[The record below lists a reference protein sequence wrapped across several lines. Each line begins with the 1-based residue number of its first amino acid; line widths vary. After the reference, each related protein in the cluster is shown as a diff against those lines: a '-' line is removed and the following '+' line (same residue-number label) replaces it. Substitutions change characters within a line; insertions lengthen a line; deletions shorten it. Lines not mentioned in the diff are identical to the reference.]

1 MERRENN
8 FGMIRLLGAF
18 LVICGHMFVLIGEKV
33 PPVLWAS
40 VNSAG
45 VAVFFVIGGY
55 LITLSWLREPK
66 FVRYI
71 TKRIFRIFPG
81 LIVCVLVTAFVIGP
95 LVTEL
100 PVREYLTNRLT
111 WAYLRNCFL
120 WSSFALPGVFAHNP
134 VPGAVNGSLW
144 CLPVEFLMYLIV
156 PVYISLGNKLSA
168 SAKKWVYG
176 ICTMLII
183 AAGAIWTTWF
193 YETHYTFLGIDLSQ
207 MMCIVPFYFV
217 GIWVALCQLEGF
229 LNLQVAMV
237 VLFLGAGL
245 VYIPV
250 PFTYICQFFSIP
262 YVILSLALAEKP
274 FFATCRLFR
283 SGTLPDISY
292 GMFLFSFVIQQL
304 LIQIFLTRGMP
315 LNVWIILPLTVLIS
329 ALLGVLTEQLV
340 EKPMGRLC
348 KKLLQKI

>member
-18 LVICGHMFVLIGEKV
+18 LVISGHMFILVGKGAPSI
-33 PPVLWAS
+33 LWAPVHS
-40 VNSAG
+40 VG

-66 FVRYI
+66 WTRYLI
-71 TKRIFRIFPG
+71 KRILRIFPG
-81 LIVCVLVTAFVIGP
+81 LIVCVLVTVFVIGP

-100 PVREYLTNRLT
+100 PVGEYLANRQT
-111 WAYLRNCFL
+111 WTYLKNCFL
-120 WSSFALPGVFAHNP
+120 WCSFALPGVFLHNP
-134 VPGAVNGSLW
+134 VPGTVNGSLW

-156 PVYISLGNKLSA
+156 PVYVSLGNKLSA
-168 SAKKWVYG
+168 SAKKWFYG
-176 ICTMLII
+176 ICTMLIV
-183 AAGAIWTTWF
+183 AAGTIWTTWF
-193 YETHYTFLGIDLSQ
+193 YETHYVFLGMDLSQ

-217 GIWVALCQLEGF
+217 GIWAALCRLEGF
-229 LNLQVAMV
+229 LNLQAAMV

-245 VYIPV
+245 VYLPA
-250 PFTYICQFFSIP
+250 PFTYVCQFFSIP

-304 LIQIFLTRGMP
+304 LIQIFLTWGIPM
-315 LNVWIILPLTVLIS
+315 NVWIILLLTLLIS

-348 KKLLQKI
+348 KKLLQKM